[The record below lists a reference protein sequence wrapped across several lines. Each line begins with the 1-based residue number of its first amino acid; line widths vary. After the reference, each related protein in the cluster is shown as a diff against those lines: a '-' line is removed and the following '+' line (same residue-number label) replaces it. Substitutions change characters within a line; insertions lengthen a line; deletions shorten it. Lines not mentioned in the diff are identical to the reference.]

1 MIEKLTK
8 MILSPFKVNC
18 WIPRPPNL
26 PLHLSQNKKLIT
38 IPKLY
43 LQSPKILKPTDSLSY
58 EP

>member
-1 MIEKLTK
+1 

-18 WIPRPPNL
+18 WISRFMYL
-26 PLHLSQNKKLIT
+26 PLYQSWDKKLIT

-43 LQSPKILKPTDSLSY
+43 LQSLKILKPRDSLSY